1 MKATNEMKN
10 NTTASLLSIGQLGR
24 YELPTRM
31 IMAPMT
37 RMRAHGDGVP
47 SDMMVTYYSQRA
59 CAALIIS
66 EATAVS
72 AQGVGYMNAPRL
84 YTEEHV
90 RGWARVT
97 SAVHARG
104 GRIFVQLFH
113 AGRISHPSLL
123 PGTGLPVAPSAI
135 RPKGRVHTP
144 EGRVPYV
151 TPRCVTDE
159 EIPRLVDEFK
169 VAAQLAAAAGFDG
182 AEIHAANGYLL
193 DQFLRN
199 GANHRQAPYGGSP
212 KNRARFLTEVADAVA
227 SVLGAGSTGVRL
239 SPLHRFND
247 MSDSEPRETFTT
259 AVKALDKLGLAYL
272 HLVEKDDAPLVGPR
286 FELSRLRA
294 LWSSALVVNED
305 YDRVRAAAALARGA
319 DFISFGKLFIANP
332 DLPRRFLADARLNS
346 PRSDSFYGGDSQGY
360 IDYPFLSADDG
371 ASSCEAQSA

>member
-1 MKATNEMKN
+1 MKKTVEMRN
-10 NTTASLLSIGQLGR
+10 DSSSSLLGIGRLGR

-37 RMRAHGDGVP
+37 RMRAHADGVP

-59 CAALIIS
+59 SEALIIT

-84 YTEEHV
+84 YTQEHV
-90 RGWARVT
+90 RGWAKVT

-113 AGRISHPSLL
+113 AGRITHPSLL
-123 PGTGLPVAPSAI
+123 PGTALPVAPSAI
-135 RPKGRVHTP
+135 RPKGHVHTP

-151 TPRCVTDE
+151 TPRCATDE
-159 EIPRLVDEFK
+159 EIPGLVDEFK
-169 VAAQLAAAAGFDG
+169 VAAELAAAAGFDG

-193 DQFLRN
+193 DQFLRD
-199 GANHRQAPYGGSP
+199 GANHRQAPYGGPP
-212 KNRARFLTEVADAVA
+212 KNRARFLTEAAHAVA
-227 SVLGAGSTGVRL
+227 SVLGGGSTGVRL

-247 MSDSEPRETFTT
+247 MSDSEPQETFTT

-272 HLVEKDDAPLVGPR
+272 HLVEKDDAPAVGPR
-286 FELSRLRA
+286 FELSRLRS

-305 YDRVRAAAALARGA
+305 YDRVRAEVALARGA
-319 DFISFGKLFIANP
+319 DFVSFGKLFIANP
-332 DLPRRFLADARLNS
+332 DLPRRFRADAQLNS
-346 PRSDSFYGGDSQGY
+346 PRTDSFYGGDSEGY
-360 IDYPFLSADDG
+360 IDYPFLGADDG
-371 ASSCEAQSA
+371 ASSSSA